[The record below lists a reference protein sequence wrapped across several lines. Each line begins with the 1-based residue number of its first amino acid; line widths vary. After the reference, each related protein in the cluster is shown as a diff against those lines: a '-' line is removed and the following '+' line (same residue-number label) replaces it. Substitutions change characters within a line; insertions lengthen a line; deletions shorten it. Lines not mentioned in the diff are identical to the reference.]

1 VAERARDHDPL
12 VRKKGHEGF
21 RIATTVG

>member
-21 RIATTVG
+21 RSAATAG